1 MALLKGYTGVLQ
13 TDGYAGYRA
22 LADPKRVGGPATLA
36 FCWAHW
42 RRQFFDLAKSPP
54 APIAVEA
61 LKRIA
66 ELYEIEAEIRGK
78 SARSAGRRARTKPSR
93 WSRH

>member
-1 MALLKGYTGVLQ
+1 MNRGSLISV
-13 TDGYAGYRA
+13 DGDG
-22 LADPKRVGGPATLA
+22 DPPLSYSHWDRLVRFLDS
-36 FCWAHW
+36 WAHW

-78 SARSAGRRARTKPSR
+78 SARERRAARQEKTKPLALKT
-93 WSRH
+93 